1 MKKVMTIVG
10 AILIASVLMIGCG
23 ETGNS
28 INNSESQLEGKF
40 VLEGMEESY
49 MVFNADGTG
58 EENSSQGL
66 EKFEWKK
73 TEGKLCIV
81 KLYQLDESSEPIK
94 SEESCGN
101 FELSNNK
108 LTWEVAGVTINLE
121 KKN

>member
-28 INNSESQLEGKF
+28 NNNSESQLEGKF

-121 KKN
+121 RKN

>member
-1 MKKVMTIVG
+1 MTIVG

-28 INNSESQLEGKF
+28 NNNSESQLEGKF

-73 TEGKLCIV
+73 TDGKLCIV

-121 KKN
+121 RKN

>member
-1 MKKVMTIVG
+1 MTIVG

-23 ETGNS
+23 ETSN
-28 INNSESQLEGKF
+28 NNSESKLEGKF

-49 MVFNADGTG
+49 MVFKADGTG
-58 EENSSQGL
+58 EENSTFKGL

-73 TEGKLCIV
+73 TDGKLCIV

-94 SEESCGN
+94 SEELCGN

-108 LTWEVAGVTINLE
+108 LTWDWAGVTINLE
-121 KKN
+121 RKN

>member
-1 MKKVMTIVG
+1 MTIFG
-10 AILIASVLMIGCG
+10 AILIALLLTIGCR

-28 INNSESQLEGKF
+28 NNNSESELEGKF

-73 TEGKLCIV
+73 TDGKLCIV
-81 KLYQLDESSEPIK
+81 KLYQLDDSSEPIK

-101 FELSNNK
+101 FKLSNNK
-108 LTWEVAGVTINLE
+108 LTWEVAGVTINLVRR
-121 KKN
+121 N